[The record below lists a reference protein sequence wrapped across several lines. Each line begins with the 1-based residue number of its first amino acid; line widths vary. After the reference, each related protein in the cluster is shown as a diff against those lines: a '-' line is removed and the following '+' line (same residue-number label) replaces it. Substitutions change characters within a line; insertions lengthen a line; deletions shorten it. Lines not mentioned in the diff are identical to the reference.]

1 MYDRCVNFNLEWNI
15 LTRVMVWLNWLS
27 AQETQ
32 RMTLTIRL
40 LIWDYEEIRFTII
53 SDSFWTYLYLYI
65 CYTWTLQFSLKFIS
79 FLLHLFLSIW
89 VIIRLLEES
98 HWKYLIERKYHDYQ
112 KDIFLISVIEINLNH
127 TNIRSL
133 LSLFYK
139 SYQRYLIKKRDI
151 TFNKPTFS

>member
-1 MYDRCVNFNLEWNI
+1 MYDRCVNFNLEWNT
-15 LTRVMVWLNWLS
+15 LTRMMVWLNWLS
-27 AQETQ
+27 AQETL

-151 TFNKPTFS
+151 TFNKPTVS